1 LNVKRLPRKV
11 EMLDAVSTGLH
22 PSAVTFE
29 PVGKC
34 DASETGFESFQVGEL
49 RELKKN
55 CNLRGIRKFGC
66 GF

>member
-22 PSAVTFE
+22 SSAVTFE

-34 DASETGFESFQVGEL
+34 DASEMDFESLQTGGL
-49 RELKKN
+49 RELKEN
-55 CNLRGIRKFGC
+55 CNFGGVAGRGC